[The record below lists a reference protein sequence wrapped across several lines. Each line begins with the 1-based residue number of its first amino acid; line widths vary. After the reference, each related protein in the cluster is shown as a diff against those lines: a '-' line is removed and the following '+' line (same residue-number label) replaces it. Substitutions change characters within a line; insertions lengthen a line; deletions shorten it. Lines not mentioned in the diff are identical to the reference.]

1 MSGSLYRQTCEFFQ
15 NGGAVMPPLLV
26 ISLIMWFLILYKGHQ
41 FLLARKQECSAD
53 DGWRA
58 LRERRPAGSV
68 WQRRMMD
75 NFRLLQRNGGD
86 VDFAHLAR
94 MRNKQESDIDRHLTS
109 ILVLAGAAPLLGLLG
124 TVSGMITTFDV
135 IAMFGTGNA
144 RAMASGISEALIST
158 QAGLVVAI
166 PGLVLGGLLSRRAD
180 NLKERLGAFS
190 IGLILCSRQADGRP
204 VNETG
209 LKE

>member
-1 MSGSLYRQTCEFFQ
+1 
-15 NGGAVMPPLLV
+15 
-26 ISLIMWFLILYKGHQ
+26 
-41 FLLARKQECSAD
+41 
-53 DGWRA
+53 
-58 LRERRPAGSV
+58 
-68 WQRRMMD
+68 
-75 NFRLLQRNGGD
+75 
-86 VDFAHLAR
+86 
-94 MRNKQESDIDRHLTS
+94 
-109 ILVLAGAAPLLGLLG
+109 
-124 TVSGMITTFDV
+124 
-135 IAMFGTGNA
+135 
-144 RAMASGISEALIST
+144 MASGISEALIST